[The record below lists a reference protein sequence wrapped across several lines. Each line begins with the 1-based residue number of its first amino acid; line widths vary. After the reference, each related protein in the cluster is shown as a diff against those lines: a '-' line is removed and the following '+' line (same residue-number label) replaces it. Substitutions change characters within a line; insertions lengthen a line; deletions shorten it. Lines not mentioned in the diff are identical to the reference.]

1 MKRIKLLGIIV
12 CALALGLSSCKK
24 AANAENTIATEIPNI
39 RVQEA
44 TEKNVEQS
52 NELTATV
59 QPQDKNSIA
68 PSAPGRIRR
77 ILVEVGQHVSKGQK
91 LVQMDVATLSNME
104 SQIENVKRT
113 YKRTQELFNVGGA
126 SQQEL
131 DNAKLQLDIAQTNM
145 KNMSENTFLLSPIS
159 GVITERNYY
168 NGDMYSGQK
177 PVLVVMSINPVKI
190 MINVSESFY
199 SKIKLGLPID
209 VKFDIF
215 QGAKFQGKVSLI
227 YPTIDENSRTFPVEI
242 RLNNNNN
249 KIRPGMFARVTLE
262 FGKAKRIMVPD
273 QSVIKQSGSGARFI
287 YVYNE
292 GKVKYKPIEIGRR
305 IDSDYEIIS
314 GISAGEQVVVAGQSK
329 LVDGASA
336 KLVK

>member
-1 MKRIKLLGIIV
+1 MKRIKLIGIIV

-24 AANAENTIATEIPNI
+24 SASAEVAVAAEIPNI
-39 RVQEA
+39 RIQEA
-44 TEKNVEQS
+44 TERNVEQS
-52 NELTATV
+52 NEITATV
-59 QPQDKNSIA
+59 EPQDKNSIA
-68 PSAPGRIRR
+68 PSAPGRIRK
-77 ILVEVGQHVSKGQK
+77 ILVEVGQHVAKGQK
-91 LVQMDVATLSNME
+91 LVQMDVANLSNLE
-104 SQIENVKRT
+104 SQIENVKRN
-113 YKRTQELFNVGGA
+113 YKRAQELFNVGGA

-131 DNAKLQLDIAQTNM
+131 ENAKLQLDIAETNM
-145 KNMSENTFLLSPIS
+145 KNMSENTFLLSPIG

-190 MINVSESFY
+190 MINVSESNY
-199 SKIKLGLPID
+199 SNIKLGMPID

-227 YPTIDENSRTFPVEI
+227 YPTIDDKSRTFPVEI
-242 RLNNNNN
+242 KLTNNNN
-249 KIRPGMFARVTLE
+249 KIRPGMFARVTLQ
-262 FGKAKRIMVPD
+262 FGKVKRVVVPD
-273 QSVIKQSGSGARFI
+273 QSIIKQSGSGARFV

-292 GKVKYKPIEIGRR
+292 GKVQYKPIEMGRR

-314 GISAGEQVVVAGQSK
+314 GITAGDQVVVAGQSK

-336 KLVK
+336 KVVK